1 VTVLCHALG
10 LWFAF
15 TALIPYAPVTYD
27 YQPATTAWS
36 SR

>member
-1 VTVLCHALG
+1 MTVLCQALG

-15 TALIPYAPVTYD
+15 TALIPYAPVHYD
-27 YQPATTAWS
+27 QQPATTVWN

>member
-1 VTVLCHALG
+1 MTVICHALG

-15 TALIPYAPVTYD
+15 TALAPYAPVHYD
-27 YQPATTAWS
+27 HQRTAWS